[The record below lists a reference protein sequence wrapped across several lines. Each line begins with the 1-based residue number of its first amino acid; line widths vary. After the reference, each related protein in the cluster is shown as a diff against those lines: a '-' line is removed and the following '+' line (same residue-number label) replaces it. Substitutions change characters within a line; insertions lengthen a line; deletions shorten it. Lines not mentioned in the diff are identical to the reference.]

1 MRRADYRAQAKEKQD
16 SFRPE
21 RYNLRMNISLSS
33 QTQRLLKAR
42 MKQGGYSDP
51 DDAVRA
57 GLAYLEQQ
65 EHAAEFAP
73 GELDRLLAVADAEI
87 DRGATLDGATALR
100 ARRRRRARRS
110 KKAE

>member
-1 MRRADYRAQAKEKQD
+1 
-16 SFRPE
+16 
-21 RYNLRMNISLSS
+21 MNISVSPA
-33 QTQRLLKAR
+33 THRLLKAR
-42 MKQGGYSDP
+42 MKRGGYRRP

-65 EHAAEFAP
+65 EHAVDFEP

-87 DRGATLDGATALR
+87 DRGHTLDGATALR
-100 ARRRRRARRS
+100 ARRRRRAQHV